1 MQCMA
6 KLARLMLSDP
16 SFLIEPAK
24 LAASCESLSGYFSLS
39 DMPRIQELI
48 LNTDQMVAYRLR
60 FDTNA
65 EGTITIDGSIS
76 ASVVVLCQRCLNEM
90 KLTVENQVNIGLIG
104 NQYRDVALP
113 DDVEP
118 YPVDDREISLLQLVE
133 EELLLGLPLSP
144 MHKPDDCPARTVSQG
159 DVNRKESP
167 FAVLRQM
174 KTDKNR

>member
-16 SFLIEPAK
+16 SLLIEPAK
-24 LAASCESLSGYFSLS
+24 LAASSESLSGEFSLS
-39 DMPRIQELI
+39 DMPRIQGLV
-48 LNTDQMVAYRLR
+48 LNLDQAVAYRLR
-60 FDTNA
+60 FDKNA
-65 EGTITIDGSIS
+65 EGTITIAGIIS
-76 ASVVVLCQRCLNEM
+76 ATVVVLCQRCLNEM
-90 KLTVENQVNIGLIG
+90 RLTAENQVNVGLIG
-104 NQYRDVALP
+104 KQSQGVVLP

-118 YPVDDREISLLQLVE
+118 YQADDREISLLQLIE

-144 MHKPDDCPARTVSQG
+144 MHKPDECPARIVSQG
-159 DVNRKESP
+159 EVRGKESP